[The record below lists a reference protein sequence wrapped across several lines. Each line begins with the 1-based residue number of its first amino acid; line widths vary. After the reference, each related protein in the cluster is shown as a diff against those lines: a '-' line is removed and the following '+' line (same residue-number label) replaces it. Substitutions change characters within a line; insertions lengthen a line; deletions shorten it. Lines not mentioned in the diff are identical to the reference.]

1 MQKQSVIIL
10 GHGSKSKD
18 AIDDFNYVVETTK
31 EKSRNTNVFGAHME
45 LADPSL
51 EEVVKEISKDGG
63 NKVVILPYF
72 LFNGNHIKE
81 DIPEKIKVLK
91 KQYPNLEISF
101 GTPIGKEPM
110 MAELMLKKVQE
121 STLA

>member
-18 AIDDFNYVVETTK
+18 AIDDFNYVVESTK
-31 EKSRNTNVFGAHME
+31 EKSGIEHVYGAHME

-51 EEVVKEISKDGG
+51 ETVISELYASGQT
-63 NKVVILPYF
+63 KVVVLPYF

-81 DIPEKIKVLK
+81 DIPAIIT
-91 KQYPNLEISF
+91 NLEEKYSGLEITF
-101 GTPIGKEPM
+101 GAPIGKEPL
-110 MAELMLKKVQE
+110 MADLLLSKIKQ
-121 STLA
+121 LA